1 MLFIGVGTLNPL
13 SASAQS
19 QGASAP
25 GQVDQPVLLAQTPPC
40 DPATDAD
47 CPPADPGT
55 GEETQA
61 PPETCEE
68 ASHQNGFSFGW
79 IVCGIIT
86 GVGNAIQGIFNWIL
100 GLDETTG
107 EAQYCNL
114 EVILDDT
121 ATTPTPPAEGET
133 VAPSSCASFD
143 PTSVERTWSAFRTLA
158 NAFFVLAFLY
168 AIYQVAFS
176 SGNNAYLIRSMLPK
190 LAAAVVLV
198 QLSFFLS
205 KILVD
210 VSNDLGRY
218 VSEVFNWVFQGQ
230 DFNPAAILAGPEDT
244 SFADFIVQSSV
255 IAIGVVAI
263 LVSFATIA
271 SVIVTMLITVF
282 IILLA
287 RKMLILVAIVLA
299 PLAAIAWIHPQT
311 DGFAKAWWHTFSK
324 LLLMYPIIILLIKTG
339 ELMAR
344 ATSTA
349 SDSAEFDMVRFVA
362 FFIPF
367 FLIPFTFKFAGGM
380 IGQLAGMANNG
391 SKGLIDR
398 ARGVDKRRKEYRTED
413 AAAKY
418 RRNQAE
424 GRPTGPLTRAKA
436 GILGSSLLYGPKHGN
451 LRRMEAT
458 AGAMTVDDKT
468 SLLQEKGYGERVR
481 AEAFKMRNSPPGE
494 LIAAATS
501 EGATDETI
509 NAAFQTLAKMR
520 NQPGVE
526 AVQDHLA
533 QSGRGE
539 LGFRITNESFS
550 EINEIAPHRAR
561 VDWNKTRTGRDGT
574 VEPNPNFGRPDY
586 SSIPGRPAEVI
597 GKVTPNSVQ
606 DMVGHAAATYASP
619 NSSPQEKDAAATSVR
634 RLVEKYAVSPPHLR
648 EDTVATSLAGLALN
662 GQFEYE
668 RGGQKQQIDM
678 QDIMRTV
685 RENHPA
691 GSAYGAEV
699 MTTAGNALLTNAPFI
714 PPPAGGPAPPTSG
727 GSSGG
732 GPRPGPGAGG
742 ASSGG
747 SSGGGPRPGPGAGG
761 APAGGSPPSPP
772 PPPTSPPPPSQP
784 PPPPPSPSPAPPVQ
798 QPGATF
804 QPGQSAEQ
812 GGQGQAG
819 LSEDELRNRFSGRR
833 DTDLPKLNPDD
844 ER

>member
-1 MLFIGVGTLNPL
+1 MLKNKILVLVVMLLVGVGALNPL
-13 SASAQS
+13 LANAQNQSITAPS
-19 QGASAP
+19 Q
-25 GQVDQPVLLAQTPPC
+25 VNQPILLAQTTPC
-40 DPATDAD
+40 DPATDPD

-61 PPETCEE
+61 RPETCEE
-68 ASHQNGFSFGW
+68 TSHNNGFPFGW

-114 EVILDDT
+114 EVNLEGT
-121 ATTPTPPAEGET
+121 TTTPPPQTPPEGET

-210 VSNDLGRY
+210 ISNDLGRY
-218 VSEVFNWVFQGQ
+218 VSEVFTWVFQGQ

-244 SFADFIVQSSV
+244 SFADFLVQSSV
-255 IAIGVVAI
+255 IAIGAVAI

-311 DGFAKAWWHTFSK
+311 DGFAKAWWQTFSK
-324 LLLMYPIIILLIKTG
+324 LLLMYPLIILLIKSG

-380 IGQLAGMANNG
+380 IGQLAGMANNR

-398 ARGVDKRRKEYRTED
+398 GRGVDQKRKEQRVEKARAQYKANEVAGKKTSAYTRARAGLLGTSILYGKTGGRLLRAEKSSD
-413 AAAKY
+413 AK
-418 RRNQAE
+418 NPQDKLNLFNLQAE
-424 GRPTGPLTRAKA
+424 ESDIKIQQFDIQQKRTGTGKIEQDGNPTQG
-436 GILGSSLLYGPKHGN
+436 SLL
-451 LRRMEAT
+451 
-458 AGAMTVDDKT
+458 
-468 SLLQEKGYGERVR
+468 
-481 AEAFKMRNSPPGE
+481 AEM
-494 LIAAATS
+494 
-501 EGATDETI
+501 
-509 NAAFQTLAKMR
+509 
-520 NQPGVE
+520 
-526 AVQDHLA
+526 
-533 QSGRGE
+533 
-539 LGFRITNESFS
+539 
-550 EINEIAPHRAR
+550 
-561 VDWNKTRTGRDGT
+561 
-574 VEPNPNFGRPDY
+574 
-586 SSIPGRPAEVI
+586 
-597 GKVTPNSVQ
+597 
-606 DMVGHAAATYASP
+606 ASP
-619 NSSPQEKDAAATSVR
+619 NTSYARRAAITEAMINRRDIEELGAAFDTMAKNGQESDVL
-634 RLVEKYAVSPPHLR
+634 RLVERNIGDLQKVAPQYGAGLLSGTVDRTGIHPDWTAITDKPGTEIGDVHRKSMNQMRKVAYDPGSSSISEATDLVANSITRYVQAKQSNSKIDTKVASTFAEIANAGGFTRTDGTFVDIRPHLLPEVLDQAKTLDDR
-648 EDTVATSLAGLALN
+648 P
-662 GQFEYE
+662 
-668 RGGQKQQIDM
+668 RG
-678 QDIMRTV
+678 
-685 RENHPA
+685 A
-691 GSAYGAEV
+691 
-699 MTTAGNALLTNAPFI
+699 
-714 PPPAGGPAPPTSG
+714 PPPGGTPPPPPPGGTGGGP
-727 GSSGG
+727 GG

-742 ASSGG
+742 GT
-747 SSGGGPRPGPGAGG
+747 PPPPPPG
-761 APAGGSPPSPP
+761 SPP
-772 PPPTSPPPPSQP
+772 PPPSSTPPAQR
-784 PPPPPSPSPAPPVQ
+784 
-798 QPGATF
+798 PGATF
-804 QPGQSAEQ
+804 QPGQAAEQ

-819 LSEDELRNRFSGRR
+819 LSEDELRNRLSGRR
-833 DTDLPKLNPDD
+833 EADLPKLNPDD